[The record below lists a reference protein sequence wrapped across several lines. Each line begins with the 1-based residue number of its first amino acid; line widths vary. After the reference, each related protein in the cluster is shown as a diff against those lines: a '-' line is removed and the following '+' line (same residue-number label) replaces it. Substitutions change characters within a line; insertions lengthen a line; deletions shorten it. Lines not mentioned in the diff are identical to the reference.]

1 MTTREVEVQD
11 TDDAVR
17 ARTSVDRARVG
28 ELTTYARHPSGAR
41 TTSVGLQVRPDGSV
55 DVHLSTEA
63 DAVAQLLARPL
74 ATLHV
79 APPWCDP
86 VLLHGGVRRLPGRS
100 DRGEL
105 VFRLAVAAVRVG
117 SPPVAVDEAAYSAAR
132 PDPLRCD
139 APAVLAHLNEGHA
152 DALTACLRA
161 RGRDVAFAQATRL
174 DAGGLTV
181 VAVCDDGT
189 DTVRLR
195 FPTPVAALDEL
206 PPSLAW
212 VLRPGCG
219 CCAAGP
225 RPHT

>member
-1 MTTREVEVQD
+1 MRD

-28 ELTTYARHPSGAR
+28 QLTTYGRHPSSSR
-41 TTSVGLQVRPDGSV
+41 TTSVGLAARGDGAV
-55 DVHLSTEA
+55 ELHLSPA
-63 DAVAQLLARPL
+63 AHAVAQLLARPL
-74 ATLHV
+74 ATLRV
-79 APPWCDP
+79 APPWCEP
-86 VLLHGGVRRLPGRS
+86 VVLHGGVRRLPGLTG
-100 DRGEL
+100 RGEL
-105 VFRLAVAAVRVG
+105 VFRLEVAVVRVG
-117 SPPVAVDEAAYSAAR
+117 SPPVVVEEPVYAAAR

-152 DALTACLRA
+152 DALSACLRA
-161 RGRDVAFAQATRL
+161 CGREAAFAEATRL

-181 VAVCDDGT
+181 VAVGPDGA

-195 FPTPVAALDEL
+195 FPSPVAALDEL

-219 CCAAGP
+219 CCVAARRSAGSAG
-225 RPHT
+225 T

>member
-1 MTTREVEVQD
+1 VED

-28 ELTTYARHPSGAR
+28 ELTTYARHPSR
-41 TTSVGLQVRPDGSV
+41 RLTTSVGLQVRPEGTV
-55 DVHLSTEA
+55 DVHLSTA
-63 DAVAQLLARPL
+63 AHAVAQLLARPL
-74 ATLHV
+74 ATLRV
-79 APPWCDP
+79 APPWCEP
-86 VLLHGGVRRLPGRS
+86 VLLHGGARRLPGLT
-100 DRGEL
+100 DHGEL
-105 VFRLAVAAVRVG
+105 VFRLEVAAVRVG
-117 SPPVAVDEAAYSAAR
+117 SPPVPVDEAAYSAAR

-152 DALTACLRA
+152 DALSACLRA
-161 RGRDVAFAQATRL
+161 RGREVAFAQATRL

-181 VAVCDDGT
+181 VAVGPDGA

-219 CCAAGP
+219 CCTSSRRSADGAGA
-225 RPHT
+225 

>member
-1 MTTREVEVQD
+1 MED

-28 ELTTYARHPSGAR
+28 QLTTYARHPSG
-41 TTSVGLQVRPDGSV
+41 TLSTSVGLEVRPDGAV
-55 DVHLSTEA
+55 DVHLSTGA
-63 DAVAQLLARPL
+63 HAVAQLLARPL
-74 ATLHV
+74 ATLRV

-86 VLLHGGVRRLPGRS
+86 VLLHGGTRRLPGLT

-105 VFRLAVAAVRVG
+105 VFRLEVAAVRVG
-117 SPPVAVDEAAYSAAR
+117 TPPVLVDESDYSAAR

-152 DALTACLRA
+152 DALSACLRA
-161 RGRDVAFAQATRL
+161 CGREVAFTQATRL

-181 VAVCDDGT
+181 VAVGDEGS

-195 FPTPVAALDEL
+195 FPSPVAALDEL

-212 VLRPGCG
+212 VLQPGCS
-219 CCAAGP
+219 CCTASRRTSDGAGA
-225 RPHT
+225 